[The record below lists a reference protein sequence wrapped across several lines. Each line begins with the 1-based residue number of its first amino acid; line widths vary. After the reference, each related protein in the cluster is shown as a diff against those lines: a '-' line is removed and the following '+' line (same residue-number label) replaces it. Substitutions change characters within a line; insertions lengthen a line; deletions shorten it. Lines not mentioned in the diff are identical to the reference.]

1 MTVATVEKPKKLSLG
16 VKLVYGSGD
25 WSRASYNTIKQF
37 FYWIFLT
44 DVVRLS
50 PLLASFSFV
59 ISTIWDAINDP
70 MVGSLSDNVRTKWG
84 RRRPFLLV
92 FSIPFALAF
101 LLLWWR
107 RPGNR
112 RSSLPS
118 MSLWHSWWRI
128 QSRRWSLFRICH

>member
-59 ISTIWDAINDP
+59 ISTIWDAIND
-70 MVGSLSDNVRTKWG
+70 
-84 RRRPFLLV
+84 
-92 FSIPFALAF
+92 
-101 LLLWWR
+101 
-107 RPGNR
+107 
-112 RSSLPS
+112 
-118 MSLWHSWWRI
+118 
-128 QSRRWSLFRICH
+128 RWSVR